1 MAGTTAARGRI
12 DKRQAILDAAFA
24 VIGREGYAQA
34 GVDVIAAEAGVAKA
48 TVYNHFGDKEALLRA
63 SFAAQAER
71 VLAANLAA
79 LEVLADT
86 GGDLRGLLEDVG
98 RRLLDCYCD
107 ERSWAVRRILLAE
120 GNRFPDLLDVT
131 HSGVADRVLRT
142 LADRFAR
149 LALAGRLNL
158 TDPELAAE
166 QFTALLIGPMEKRT
180 RLGTRPLPEGELRDS
195 ARQAV
200 DTFLRAFGPAEAPG
214 RP

>member
-1 MAGTTAARGRI
+1 MEATAARGRI
-12 DKRQAILDAAFA
+12 DKRRAILDAAFA

-48 TVYNHFGDKEALLRA
+48 TVYNHFGDKEALFRA

-71 VLAANLAA
+71 VLTANLAA

-86 GGDLRGLLEDVG
+86 GGDLRDLLEDVG
-98 RRLLDCYCD
+98 RRLLECYCD
-107 ERSWAVRRILLAE
+107 ERSWAVRRLLLAE
-120 GNRFPDLLDVT
+120 HGQFPDLLDVT
-131 HSGVADRVLRT
+131 QSGVADRVLQT

-166 QFTALLIGPMEKRT
+166 QFTGLLTGPVDRRT
-180 RLGTRPLPEGELRDS
+180 RFGTRPLSEDGLRAG
-195 ARQAV
+195 AREAV
-200 DTFLRAFGPAEAPG
+200 DTFLRAFGPSGAPD